1 MLDAPLRK
9 LIDPYIARAAAP
21 VAGTGIS
28 ANQVTLAG
36 FAVALAALASIATE
50 HYLFGLVFIVLNRL
64 LDALDGAVARQTAAT
79 DLGGYLDIALDFVFY
94 GGVPFAFALAD
105 PGRALAASFLIFS
118 FIGTGSTF
126 LTYAV
131 FAARRG
137 VETELR
143 GKKSFYHQGGLTEA
157 TETFIAF
164 ALVCIVPD
172 WFGVVAYIFGTLC
185 FVTAGMRIGEAVSSL
200 RSS

>member
-1 MLDAPLRK
+1 MFDAPLRK
-9 LIDPYIARAAAP
+9 FIDPVLARAAAP
-21 VAGTGIS
+21 VARLGIS
-28 ANQVTLAG
+28 ANTVTVAG
-36 FAVALAALASIATE
+36 FAAALAALAAIAAE
-50 HYLFGLVFIVLNRL
+50 HYWLGLFFIVANRL
-64 LDALDGAVARQTAAT
+64 LDGLDGAVARQTQAT

-137 VETELR
+137 IVGETR
-143 GKKSFYHQGGLTEA
+143 GKKSLYYQGGLTEG
-157 TETFIAF
+157 TETFLAF
-164 ALVCIVPD
+164 AIICIWPD
-172 WFGVVAYIFGTLC
+172 FFGVVAYIFGTLC
-185 FVTAGMRIGEAVSSL
+185 FVTAGMRIGEAVASL
-200 RSS
+200 RAP